1 MLKIPSDRK
10 LLQEIYDRHYES
22 FAAYSK
28 TEPTRGSKIMVPID
42 IPAIAKHFKVDID
55 LIFGR
60 LYYHLQE
67 KYGYTRPQGGLVA
80 FFTPVAGGDRNCV
93 NMPLLSAVL
102 AGMQEEHG
110 RHLWANWLSIASIVV
125 SIASFIVSIFAL
137 SLSGR

>member
-10 LLQEIYDRHYES
+10 LLQEIYDGHYQG

-28 TEPTRGSKIMVPID
+28 TEPTRASKIMVPID
-42 IPAIAKHFKVDID
+42 LPAIAKHFKVDID

-60 LYYHLQE
+60 LYYHLQA
-67 KYGYTRPQGGLVA
+67 KHGYKQPNGAIVA
-80 FFTPVAGGDRNCV
+80 FFSPVAGGDSNCV

-110 RHLWANWLSIASIVV
+110 RQLWANWLSITSIVV

>member
-1 MLKIPSDRK
+1 MARIPADRK
-10 LLQEIYDRHYES
+10 LLQEIYDRHYED

-28 TEPTRGSKIMVPID
+28 TEPTRASKIMVPID

-67 KYGYTRPQGGLVA
+67 KYGYKKSNGADVA
-80 FFTPVAGGDRNCV
+80 FFTPAASQDRNCV
-93 NMPLLSAVL
+93 NMPLLAAVL

-110 RHLWANWLSIASIVV
+110 RHVWALGISIVSLIISIIALTV
-125 SIASFIVSIFAL
+125 SLFSK
-137 SLSGR
+137 